1 MNYRQVL
8 ITRIGGPEVLK
19 VVETELGPPAKGQ
32 VQVKI
37 LAAGVAFTDLS
48 MRYGMYPGVPSLPYA
63 PGYDMVGRVTA
74 LGEGVTAFRKGQ
86 MVAALTVTGGY
97 AEYITLAESG
107 LVPVPEALDP
117 VEAVSLVL
125 SYVTAYQL
133 LNRVAKVKPGQRIL
147 VHGAAGGVGTAL
159 LQLSTLA
166 GLEIYGTASTGKQ
179 EYVRRQGAIP
189 IDYRTEDFV
198 QRIRRLTGGGVEIVF
213 DNVGGDH
220 LWRSRRSLRKNGR
233 LIAYGF
239 LSSLKEGKAKKSV
252 IVKTFLNL
260 GLMSLIPFGKKTAF
274 PIYDI
279 KTSARKHPEWFRQ
292 DLGTLFQLLQEGK
305 IHPQIAR
312 KFPLEQAA
320 EAQELL
326 AGGAISG
333 KIVLVAG
340 YPGH

>member
-1 MNYRQVL
+1 MNYKQVL

-19 VVETELGPPAKGQ
+19 VVETELRPPAKGQ
-32 VQVKI
+32 VQVRI
-37 LAAGVAFTDLS
+37 IAAGVAFTDLS
-48 MRYGMYPGVPSLPYA
+48 MRYGLYPGVPPLPYA

-74 LGEGVTAFRKGQ
+74 LGEEVTAFWKGQ

-107 LVPVPEALDP
+107 LIPVPEALDP

-133 LNRVAKVKPGQRIL
+133 LHRVAKVKPGQRIL

-159 LQLSTLA
+159 LQLGNLA

-179 EYVRRQGAIP
+179 EYVRIQGAIP
-189 IDYRTEDFV
+189 IDYRREDFV
-198 QRIRRLTGGGVEIVF
+198 QRIRQLTDAGVDIVF
-213 DNVGGDH
+213 DNVGADH
-220 LWRSRRSLRKNGR
+220 LWRSRRALREKGR
-233 LIAYGF
+233 LISYGF

-260 GLMSLIPFGKKTAF
+260 GFMLLFPFGKKTAF

-279 KTSARKHPEWFRQ
+279 KTVARKHPEWLRQ
-292 DLGTLFQLLQEGK
+292 DLETLFQLLQEGK
-305 IHPQIAR
+305 IHPQIAL
-312 KFPLEQAA
+312 KLPLEKAA

-326 AGGAISG
+326 AGGTISG
-333 KIVLVAG
+333 KIILVTD